1 MATKTMNISL
11 PDTMRE
17 YVEERIVKDGY
28 GTVSE
33 YFRDLIR
40 ADQKRKAEE
49 ILEGML
55 LEGIRSG
62 KPTAFT
68 KQDLE
73 EAKRVVKER
82 IKARQVKS

>member
-1 MATKTMNISL
+1 MATITMNISL

-17 YVEERIVKDGY
+17 YVEERTAKDGY
-28 GTVSE
+28 STVSE
-33 YFRDLIR
+33 YVRELIR

-49 ILEGML
+49 QLEALL

-62 KPTAFT
+62 EATPLT
-68 KQDLE
+68 KQDIE

-82 IKARQVKS
+82 IKARQKK

>member
-1 MATKTMNISL
+1 MATTTMNISL

-17 YVEERIVKDGY
+17 YIEERIAKDGY

-49 ILEGML
+49 KLEAML
-55 LEGIRSG
+55 LEGLKSG
-62 KPTAFT
+62 VATPLN
-68 KQDLE
+68 KQDIE

-82 IKARQVKS
+82 IRSRQTK

>member
-1 MATKTMNISL
+1 MATITMNISL

-17 YVEERIVKDGY
+17 FVEERTAKDGY
-28 GTVSE
+28 STISE
-33 YFRDLIR
+33 YVRELIR

-49 ILEGML
+49 QLEALL

-62 KPTAFT
+62 EATLLT
-68 KQDLE
+68 KQDIE

-82 IKARQVKS
+82 IKARQKK

>member
-1 MATKTMNISL
+1 MATTTMNISL

-17 YVEERIVKDGY
+17 YVEERTAKDGY

-49 ILEGML
+49 KLEALL

-62 KPTAFT
+62 EATPLT
-68 KQDLE
+68 KQDIE

-82 IKARQVKS
+82 IKARQKK